1 MLLQVLGTAAGGGLP
16 QWNCACP
23 GCAGARAHPH
33 RRRHHASLAVRV
45 ADHRWYV
52 VNAGPDLTDQIEAS
66 LALHPGPGLRETP
79 SPVSSSRTPNSTTPS
94 ASPGSARPAPES
106 RCGRPRPYGTRC

>member
-33 RRRHHASLAVRV
+33 RRRRHASLALR
-45 ADHRWYV
+45 ADESLWFL
-52 VNAGPDLTDQIEAS
+52 VNATPDIGDQIEDS
-66 LALHPGPGLRETP
+66 HALRPGRGH
-79 SPVSSSRTPNSTTPS
+79 
-94 ASPGSARPAPES
+94 ASPPWPE
-106 RCGRPRPYGTRC
+106 